1 MIELNREIDT
11 YTIVVGDFNISLSV
25 IDISSMQKINNDK
38 VDLNSTINQLELI
51 DIYWTLYPPTEEYTF
66 SSSSHGTFTEIDY
79 ILAHETHFNKLKRPA
94 ILQSQLSDYSEIK
107 LGIKNTWKS
116 NQN

>member
-1 MIELNREIDT
+1 MHEAKLIELNREIDT

-51 DIYWTLYPPTEEYTF
+51 DIY
-66 SSSSHGTFTEIDY
+66 
-79 ILAHETHFNKLKRPA
+79 
-94 ILQSQLSDYSEIK
+94 
-107 LGIKNTWKS
+107 
-116 NQN
+116 